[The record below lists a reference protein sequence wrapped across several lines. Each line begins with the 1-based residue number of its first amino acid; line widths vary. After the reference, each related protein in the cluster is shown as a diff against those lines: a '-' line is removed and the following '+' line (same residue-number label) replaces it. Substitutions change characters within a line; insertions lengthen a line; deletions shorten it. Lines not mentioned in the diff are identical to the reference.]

1 MATESDPAFV
11 SKPAPPDYRYAG
23 AWIRLGALIID
34 GLLLGVAL
42 FAVFMVVGLAIAGT
56 GDTLMS
62 LETEG
67 WPAGAVVYVLTSI
80 VMLGWYGGWQSRV
93 GGTPGM
99 LLLKLRVLDPGGL
112 EKPSFGAAVVRNS
125 PQVLANFGAVSGS
138 AVIDGALGL
147 VGLVVYIAIGITIAE
162 SPTRQGFHD
171 RLADGTFVVR
181 PAPTLPPPPPLPPPS
196 APPT

>member
-1 MATESDPAFV
+1 MTTESDPAFV

-147 VGLVVYIAIGITIAE
+147 VGLVVYIAIGITRWR
-162 SPTRQGFHD
+162 PRG
-171 RLADGTFVVR
+171 GVKVV
-181 PAPTLPPPPPLPPPS
+181 
-196 APPT
+196 